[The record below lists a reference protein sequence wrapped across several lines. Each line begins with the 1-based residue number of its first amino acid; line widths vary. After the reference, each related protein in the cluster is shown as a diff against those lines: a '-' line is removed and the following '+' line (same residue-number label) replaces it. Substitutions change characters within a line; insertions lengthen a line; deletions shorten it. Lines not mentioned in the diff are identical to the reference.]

1 MKVYQVHNNTS
12 FGRAL
17 TTKERQKMECI
28 QKEALEKLGCKN
40 ISIIMPVQSFPTK
53 PELNTGVGQIN
64 SEYSQKFLDFMK
76 SYAGINGVKTLP
88 LGEYGDKAT
97 KKFCAYKTSPLST
110 GSYNIN
116 LEKLTHD
123 DMGKIL
129 SKETFEKVVKTAEHP
144 ADKSLVNFEN
154 IVRENSPFEEA
165 LKEAFDNFNKSQDS
179 TVKNLQEK
187 FGRYKTE
194 NKKFLERNALFEALA
209 EKYKISYVWNWE
221 SVDRDLFNPD
231 YVSEEQK
238 IKRIAEIHEQHGKAI
253 DFAYFKQFL
262 ADMNIEEARKNLNKK
277 GLKLMGDCQVGF
289 SDIELWAYP
298 KAFEDASIGW
308 SLRALDYSN
317 ITNPTSESNKL
328 LKLKVERSA
337 KLYDGIRFDV
347 GWSYVNP
354 AIHQQ
359 KNHNAPLGEKYRY
372 DSIADCYRTKEPIGD
387 SLLKQIEE
395 TVREVKGKDYNT
407 DNLIY
412 EIEASPKD
420 FSVYDWHNRKV
431 IDAFK
436 GRTIVQSNFY
446 MDENYATIDMS
457 EKQMKIPRKN
467 YVYMSGNHDHL
478 ALNSYANL
486 IDTND
491 MLKKQGDDIKILHE
505 RQCKVLAT
513 ALNLDEKVLRETPK
527 EFVKAKNAYVLGA
540 ENIKMFFMDIFG
552 RTEQF
557 DPQDQTIYTAYKYKV
572 PTNYEESFHTA
583 IQDGSGFNIM
593 DSIEK
598 SMRAKGLDKTDPELY
613 NKVRKYRDILYEKGV
628 KTEFE
633 ANKLA
638 KNKLIKK
645 VTLITLG
652 ILTLTG
658 GIFAVVKNKNAKS
671 KS

>member
-1 MKVYQVHNNTS
+1 MKVYPVQNNTS

-17 TTKERQKMECI
+17 TTKERQKMECV

-53 PELNTGVGQIN
+53 SEINTGVGQIN
-64 SEYSQKFLDFMK
+64 SEYSQEFLDFMK
-76 SYAGINGVKTLP
+76 SYTGINGVKTLP
-88 LGEYGDKAT
+88 VGEYADKT
-97 KKFCAYKTSPLST
+97 TTKFCAYKTSPFSL

-116 LEKLTHD
+116 LKKLTQA

-129 SKETFEKVVKTAEHP
+129 SEETFEKVVKTSENST
-144 ADKSLVNFEN
+144 DKNLVNFEN
-154 IVRENSPFEEA
+154 IVRENSPFEKA
-165 LKEAFDNFNKSQDS
+165 LREAFDNFNKSQDS
-179 TVKNLQEK
+179 AVKILQEE
-187 FGRYKTE
+187 FGKYKTE
-194 NKKFLERNALFEALA
+194 NKKFFERNALFEALS
-209 EKYKISYVWNWE
+209 EKYKTSYVWRWE
-221 SVDRDLFNPD
+221 SIDRDLFNPD
-231 YVSEEQK
+231 FVNEEQRA
-238 IKRIAEIHEQHGKAI
+238 KRIAEIYEQNGKEV

-262 ADMNIEEARKNLNKK
+262 ADMNIQEAKEILNKK

-289 SDIELWAYP
+289 SDAEIWAYP

-308 SLRALDYSN
+308 SPRSLDYSN
-317 ITNPTSESNKL
+317 ITNPASESNRL
-328 LKLKVERSA
+328 LRLKVERSA

-354 AIHQQ
+354 TIRQL
-359 KNHNAPLGEKYRY
+359 KDHNAPLGEKYRY
-372 DSIADCYRTKEPIGD
+372 DSTAECFRTKEPLGD
-387 SLLKQIEE
+387 SLLKLIEE
-395 TVREVKGKDYNT
+395 TVREAKGKDYNT

-412 EIEASPKD
+412 EIEASSKD
-420 FSVYDWHNRKV
+420 FSVYDWQKRKV

-446 MDENYATIDMS
+446 MDENYATIDML

-486 IDTND
+486 IDTNE
-491 MLKKQGDDIKILHE
+491 MLKKQGDNIKILHE
-505 RQCKVLAT
+505 RQCKVLAK
-513 ALNLDEKVLRETPK
+513 ALNLDEKVLRENPK

-552 RTEQF
+552 RKEQF

-598 SMRAKGLDKTDPELY
+598 SMRAKGLDKTDTDLY
-613 NKVRKYRDILYEKGV
+613 KQVKKYQKILYKKGV
-628 KTEFE
+628 KTEKA
-633 ANKLA
+633 ANKLTY
-638 KNKLIKK
+638 K
-645 VTLITLG
+645 VTLIPLG
-652 ILTLTG
+652 ILAVAG
-658 GIFAVVKNKNAKS
+658 GIFAVLKNKNTKAKS
-671 KS
+671 